1 MNKNKTFHY
10 GLIQSSYWLSY
21 LPLFAYA
28 TTFLLDAGYNNL
40 TIGILFASANLS
52 SILLQ
57 SFLAS
62 AVDKG
67 TIPMKGLML
76 VQALIILFMAGLI
89 SWQPLA
95 PFYFLL
101 LVSLMSLQPF
111 VNALSVS
118 CLHEGITLDFG
129 ISRGMASF
137 AYSVGSVFL
146 GNLLAQKGIF
156 ITPYAGMAFIL
167 FHILCIISFSF
178 PPFYK
183 KEQSIKIKIGTR
195 YPFLIL
201 FIPSVV
207 LLFFG
212 YGMYHNY
219 LVHLIRFVGSDES
232 ALGIAIG
239 ISAFAEV
246 PTMFSFTKISERF
259 DGRKLLIL
267 SAFFFALKAL
277 LDLFANNIVMI
288 YINQSLNALTFGLFL
303 PSAILYLSHSMEK
316 KDTAT
321 GQALLTS
328 AIIAG
333 NVLASLLGGALMDS
347 FGIQTLLK
355 VIAIIEVLAFLLMV
369 SAMKGEKNE
378 LGRP

>member
-1 MNKNKTFHY
+1 MKKNKTLHY

-40 TIGILFASANLS
+40 TIGLLFASANLT

-62 AVDKG
+62 AVDSG
-67 TIPMKGLML
+67 AIPMKGLML
-76 VQALIILFMAGLI
+76 GQALMILFMAVLI

-101 LVSLMSLQPF
+101 LLALMSLQPF

-118 CLHEGITLDFG
+118 CIHEGVDLDFG
-129 ISRGMASF
+129 ISRGMASL

-146 GNLLAQKGIF
+146 GSLLAKRGIF
-156 ITPYAGMAFIL
+156 ITPYAGMAFIV
-167 FHILCIISFSF
+167 FHLLCLISFPF

-183 KEQSIKIKIGTR
+183 EKESVKIKIGTR
-195 YPFLIL
+195 YPFLLL

-212 YGMYHNY
+212 YGMFHNY
-219 LVHLIRFVGSDES
+219 LVHLIRFVGGDER

-246 PTMFSFTKISERF
+246 PTMFSFTRISARF
-259 DGRKLLIL
+259 DGKKLLVF
-267 SAFFFALKAL
+267 SAFFFALKAT
-277 LDLFANNIVMI
+277 LDLFAKNILMV
-288 YINQSLNALTFGLFL
+288 YINQSLNAVTFGLFL
-303 PSAILYLSHSMEK
+303 PAAIFYLSHSMEK
-316 KDTAT
+316 KDTAR

-347 FGIQTLLK
+347 FGIQTLLR
-355 VIAIIEVLAFLLMV
+355 VIVIIEILGFLLML

-378 LGRP
+378 IGRS